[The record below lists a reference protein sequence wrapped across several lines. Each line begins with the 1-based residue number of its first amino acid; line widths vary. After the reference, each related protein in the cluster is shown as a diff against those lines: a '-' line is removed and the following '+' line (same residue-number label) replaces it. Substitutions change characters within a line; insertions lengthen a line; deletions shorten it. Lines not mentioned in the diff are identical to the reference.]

1 MSLKEKYI
9 IKRSDY
15 DAVIFDLDGVIT
27 QTQKTHAQA
36 WKKTFDNF
44 LKKRA
49 GDGVF
54 IPFDISKDYN
64 NYVDGKPRDSGTRSF
79 LASRDIK
86 LSQGRSDDTK
96 DIESITALGNI
107 KNSYY
112 LELISQGVKTY
123 KSSIELL
130 LKLNNFG
137 FLTAI
142 VSSSKNCTFILQSV
156 NIDSY
161 FNTIVDGLD
170 LQNLEL
176 KGKPEPDLFLEA
188 AKRLNINPGR
198 AIVIE
203 DAVAGVSAGKKGAFG
218 KVIGVNR
225 GRQSKQL
232 MKAGADLVVKD
243 LQEIDIETKT
253 TKLPSALKSFK
264 KIENQFKDKEIVLFL
279 DYDGTV
285 TPIVSHPKDAHLCTE
300 MKNILIKLSNQCT
313 LAVISGRGLNDI
325 KSRVGIKGIYYSGS
339 HGYEIEGPGIKME
352 YKPALKFVETF
363 DALEIELTKLLAG
376 VDGALVERKKF
387 SIALHYRN
395 VSSSE
400 VDLVKKAADNAVIKY
415 PKIRKSYGK
424 KVYELQPDLQW
435 DKGRAIEWLTDALH
449 IKKKE
454 SKIFYIGDD
463 ITDEDAFRAIKTYG
477 IGVLVGSQART
488 TGAQYKL
495 KNTDQTLRFLEILS
509 SSIEKG
515 NIWSLAYD
523 SYAPKEEKL

>member
-1 MSLKEKYI
+1 MSIKNKYM
-9 IKRSDY
+9 IKRSQY

-64 NYVDGKPRDSGTRSF
+64 NYVDGKPRDSGIRSF

-130 LKLNNFG
+130 LKLNIFG

-188 AKRLNINPGR
+188 VKRLNVNPGR

-253 TKLPSALKSFK
+253 TKLPSALK
-264 KIENQFKDKEIVLFL
+264 LR
-279 DYDGTV
+279 
-285 TPIVSHPKDAHLCTE
+285 PC
-300 MKNILIKLSNQCT
+300 
-313 LAVISGRGLNDI
+313 
-325 KSRVGIKGIYYSGS
+325 
-339 HGYEIEGPGIKME
+339 YE
-352 YKPALKFVETF
+352 
-363 DALEIELTKLLAG
+363 
-376 VDGALVERKKF
+376 
-387 SIALHYRN
+387 H
-395 VSSSE
+395 
-400 VDLVKKAADNAVIKY
+400 
-415 PKIRKSYGK
+415 
-424 KVYELQPDLQW
+424 PDL
-435 DKGRAIEWLTDALH
+435 
-449 IKKKE
+449 
-454 SKIFYIGDD
+454 
-463 ITDEDAFRAIKTYG
+463 
-477 IGVLVGSQART
+477 
-488 TGAQYKL
+488 
-495 KNTDQTLRFLEILS
+495 
-509 SSIEKG
+509 
-515 NIWSLAYD
+515 
-523 SYAPKEEKL
+523 